1 MEKQVRSKIGEFVIA
16 YKLYIRM
23 KIKEKSVKE

>member
-1 MEKQVRSKIGEFVIA
+1 MV

-23 KIKEKSVKE
+23 KIKEESVKENMYPTPIPTPWP